1 MDTEK
6 KAKLGICF
14 GFILMVALTIICFV
28 FISNNT
34 ANAEETEDSP
44 FEPVETLQVDYTKE
58 PGYIADGYSDL
69 KTCWE
74 DLLESRANSANE
86 LQDKIDATNGLSE
99 DQLNQLN
106 DLKTKL
112 EGAANFRAIKKYK
125 AEADEI
131 LSAAKPVATEKA
143 TTSDSEPGANTSGS
157 ASLYDGNSFK
167 SQGVVYWN
175 GIRYT
180 WYSSNV
186 LYHYRTPEWTV
197 DSNGFYVTSDGL
209 FVVASSDYP
218 QGTIVDTP
226 FGHKGIVLD
235 SGCASGTIDMY
246 TKF

>member
-6 KAKLGICF
+6 KAKLRICF
-14 GFILMVALTIICFV
+14 GFILMVILTIICFV
-28 FISNNT
+28 FISNDT
-34 ANAEETEDSP
+34 ANAKETEDSP

-58 PGYIADGYSDL
+58 PGYVIDGYSDL
-69 KTCWE
+69 KTWWE
-74 DLLESRANSANE
+74 DLQESRANSANE
-86 LQDKIDATNGLSE
+86 LQNKIDATNGLSE

-112 EGAANFRAIKKYK
+112 EGAASFAAIEDYK
-125 AEADEI
+125 AEADKI
-131 LSAAKPVATEKA
+131 LSAAKPVVTEKA
-143 TTSDSEPGANTSGS
+143 TTSNSESSGS

>member
-1 MDTEK
+1 MNYK
-6 KAKLGICF
+6 RK
-14 GFILMVALTIICFV
+14 
-28 FISNNT
+28 
-34 ANAEETEDSP
+34 
-44 FEPVETLQVDYTKE
+44 
-58 PGYIADGYSDL
+58 
-69 KTCWE
+69 
-74 DLLESRANSANE
+74 
-86 LQDKIDATNGLSE
+86 SE

-112 EGAANFRAIKKYK
+112 EGAASFAAIEDYK
-125 AEADEI
+125 AEADKI
-131 LSAAKPVATEKA
+131 LSAAKPVVTEKA
-143 TTSDSEPGANTSGS
+143 TTSNSESKAKTNGS

-197 DSNGFYVTSDGL
+197 DNNGFYVTSDGL

>member
-14 GFILMVALTIICFV
+14 GFILMVVLTIICFV

-34 ANAEETEDSP
+34 ANAEEVEDNT
-44 FEPVETLQVDYTKE
+44 FKPVETLQVDYTKE
-58 PGYIADGYSDL
+58 PVYVTDGYSDL
-69 KTCWE
+69 KTWWE
-74 DLLESRANSANE
+74 DLQESRANSANE
-86 LQDKIDATNGLSE
+86 LQDKIDAANGLSE

-106 DLKTKL
+106 ELKTKL
-112 EGAANFRAIKKYK
+112 EGAASFAAIEEYK

-131 LSAAKPVATEKA
+131 LSAAKPVV
-143 TTSDSEPGANTSGS
+143 TTSNFDSATNTNGS

>member
-1 MDTEK
+1 M
-6 KAKLGICF
+6 
-14 GFILMVALTIICFV
+14 
-28 FISNNT
+28 
-34 ANAEETEDSP
+34 
-44 FEPVETLQVDYTKE
+44 
-58 PGYIADGYSDL
+58 
-69 KTCWE
+69 
-74 DLLESRANSANE
+74 
-86 LQDKIDATNGLSE
+86 
-99 DQLNQLN
+99 
-106 DLKTKL
+106 KTKL
-112 EGAANFRAIKKYK
+112 EGAANFRAIEKYK

-131 LSAAKPVATEKA
+131 LSAAKPVVTEKV
-143 TTSDSEPGANTSGS
+143 TTSNSESSGS